1 VTSGLRARGDVRNH
15 WHRQQ
20 STDNYCNGRMSCLF
34 APVTRAI
41 RPGEQWVTIMD
52 AVDSALTAA
61 RAQFAITISFH
72 IVLAALTIGLA
83 NFLMALEALWLWRG
97 QKIYLDLYRYWLKVF
112 ALNIAVGTASGLI
125 LEYQFGLNW
134 SRLSIQ
140 AGNILGPLMFYE
152 VLAAFFL
159 EAGFLGIMLFGL
171 KKVGPRLHFFATC
184 AVATGSLISAFWI
197 LSANSW
203 MQTPAGYAIGT
214 DGRFIAQDWWAIIFN
229 PSFPYRLAHMT
240 LAVFLGT
247 ATLLAGVSAWQL
259 LRASENPRAR
269 LVYSMSLWAIV
280 VLTPVQIVV
289 GDLHGRHSLE
299 VQPQK
304 VAAIEGSWTRPAHGA
319 GEPLRLFALPDMVE
333 RKNHWE
339 VAVPRIGSL
348 YLRHDL
354 TGTIAAL
361 DEFPPQDIPP
371 VPAVFFAFRLMV
383 GLGLLMLGQGVVG
396 LVLRWRKRL
405 HATRWMLR
413 VCAWM
418 TPAGLLAMLSGWVV
432 TEVGRQPF
440 TVYGLLRTADS
451 LSSVSRQQ
459 VVGATWTIL
468 AFYLVIFGV
477 GLWVLL
483 RLLREPP
490 HAGEPGPQPTLADET
505 GGP

>member
-1 VTSGLRARGDVRNH
+1 
-15 WHRQQ
+15 
-20 STDNYCNGRMSCLF
+20 MSCLF

-140 AGNILGPLMFYE
+140 AGDILGPLMFYE